1 MGDRADNRA
10 TGATEQATQPK
21 GATGDG
27 RDRHTASRA
36 DCAAAEG
43 ALLSGGHVGTA
54 AQR

>member
-10 TGATEQATQPK
+10 TGAAEQATQPK
-21 GATGDG
+21 GTTGDG
-27 RDRHTASRA
+27 RDRHTPGRA
-36 DCAAAEG
+36 NGAAAEG